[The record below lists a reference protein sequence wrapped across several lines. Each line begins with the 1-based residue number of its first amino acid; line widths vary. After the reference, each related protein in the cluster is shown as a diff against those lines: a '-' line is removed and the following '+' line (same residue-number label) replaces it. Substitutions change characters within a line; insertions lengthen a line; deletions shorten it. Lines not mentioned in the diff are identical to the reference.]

1 MKYIDEYQDPEKVQ
15 ALAQQIAEIATIPSC
30 FMEVCGT
37 HSHAIARYGLRELL
51 PDNIRLISGPGC
63 PVCVTP
69 PEVIDAAIDLA
80 ADGVWVA
87 TFGDMMKVPGSQAS
101 LSEVRAQGGQV
112 KIVYSPMQAV
122 QWAQDNPGQ
131 QIVLLGVGFET
142 TAPSVAIS
150 LLEAQQLGLDNFTI
164 LAAHKLIPPAMSAL
178 IDQPDVHIDGFLC
191 PGHVS
196 VIIGSRPYEPIA
208 AAGAPCVVAGF
219 EPTDILQSI
228 RELAQ
233 MRRDEKS
240 EVIIQYRRV
249 VRAEGNPTALAKM
262 SQVFEPADCR
272 WRGLGEIPAS
282 GLQIR
287 PPYRKFDAQARFQ
300 LDRPPVP
307 EPPGCECGAILRGA
321 KRPTQCGLFSKAC
334 RPDHPIGPC
343 MVSSEGACAA
353 VYRYERQAAG
363 DQEPQATKAGE

>member
-1 MKYIDEYQDPEKVQ
+1 MKYVNEYQDREAVEG
-15 ALAQQIAEIATIPSC
+15 LARQIAKASAGANC

-37 HSHAIARYGLRELL
+37 HSHAVARYGLHELL
-51 PDNIRLISGPGC
+51 PDELTLISGPGC

-69 PEVIDAAIDLA
+69 PELIDASLDLA
-80 ADGVWVA
+80 ANGVWVA

-101 LSEVRAQGGQV
+101 LANVKAQGGQV
-112 KIVYSPMQAV
+112 KVVYSPMQAV

-131 QIVLLGVGFET
+131 QIVFMGVGFET
-142 TAPSVAIS
+142 TAPSVAVCIS
-150 LLEAQQLGLDNFTI
+150 EANRLGLQNFTV
-164 LAAHKLIPPAMSAL
+164 LVAHKLIPPAMSAL
-178 IDQPDVHIDGFLC
+178 ISQDDVRIDGFLC

-208 AAGAPCVVAGF
+208 EAGIPCVVAGF

-228 RELAQ
+228 YELAR
-233 MRRDEKS
+233 MRQEGKS
-240 EVIIQYRRV
+240 GVVIQYRRAV
-249 VRAEGNPTALAKM
+249 KPQGNPTALAKM
-262 SQVFEPADCR
+262 NEVFQTADTR

-287 PPYRKFDAQARFQ
+287 EKYSNFDAQKRFQ
-300 LDRPPVP
+300 LALQPVA

-321 KRPTQCGLFSKAC
+321 KQPAECALFGTTC
-334 RPDHPIGPC
+334 QPDHPVGPC

-353 VYRYERQAAG
+353 VYRYEIAQVTNL
-363 DQEPQATKAGE
+363 E